1 MERGAADYVGGKVH
15 TVGQVDLV
23 DEVDFLGALGNEKAH
38 PFGKLRVLVC
48 ELAVEED
55 DSTEGPRVILE
66 NSCNCGGARVL
77 GEVSIAQDERGRA
90 PDVAPA
96 SGEGGGAGSV
106 RDGEA
111 GDDDTEE
118 VIVEGANAVLPT
130 VDGVGEGGEAVVAGG
145 SEGGEA
151 VTHGGEVIVSKW
163 RSEATV
169 LSGAARLAGH
179 QPFYFFSFSCFD
191 TSDPVHTGLECPV

>member
-77 GEVSIAQDERGRA
+77 GEVSIAQDERGERQMWRQRVARA
-90 PDVAPA
+90 AVRAA
-96 SGEGGGAGSV
+96 SVTGRREMMTPRRSSW
-106 RDGEA
+106 R
-111 GDDDTEE
+111 
-118 VIVEGANAVLPT
+118 VLM
-130 VDGVGEGGEAVVAGG
+130 
-145 SEGGEA
+145 
-151 VTHGGEVIVSKW
+151 
-163 RSEATV
+163 RS
-169 LSGAARLAGH
+169 SPR
-179 QPFYFFSFSCFD
+179 
-191 TSDPVHTGLECPV
+191 